1 MANAPQEP
9 SQWPGCYALEVYS
22 LSVHVCA
29 YMSSPLAVAIPSPAR
44 PLAQSLVPT
53 AGCAFE
59 VRLQGSVILTEG
71 WEPLALT
78 GACLRDGTNQLLY

>member
-9 SQWPGCYALEVYS
+9 PQWPGCYALEVYS
-22 LSVHVCA
+22 LSVRVCVHV
-29 YMSSPLAVAIPSPAR
+29 PLLAVAIPSPAR
-44 PLAQSLVPT
+44 HLAQSLVPT

-59 VRLQGSVILTEG
+59 VRLQGFVILTEG

-78 GACLRDGTNQLLY
+78 GACLKDGMNQLLY